1 MAYLS
6 AKAILNIAADNFL
19 REQIDCLCIV
29 APVGQHR
36 RWIELA
42 IPQHLNSA
50 IPVAKQVWVPRQE
63 LDRHVMRRS
72 PERILRILAIPGSRP
87 RLRKAFSDALTFLRS
102 GKSILIFDDSQRSG
116 RSLASALADDAR
128 LHIQSSVPIDL
139 ELTDAPLVYCR
150 RCSDPLLKE
159 WKGWPQKD
167 PVPLLPLLG
176 VEGFCD
182 RCLSPHA
189 DEVLADRIA
198 WLHNFAHDY
207 DNLPINCRLEV
218 EAPDREHLPER
229 MQLGRPYLS
238 EGPCPNCGNRAVL
251 SEHHHAGTK
260 FNCQNC
266 GVVDV

>member
-1 MAYLS
+1 MAESPMACLS
-6 AKAILNIAADNFL
+6 AKAILSIAADNFL

-42 IPQHLNSA
+42 VPQHLNSA
-50 IPVAKQVWVPRQE
+50 IPVAGQVWVPRQE

-87 RLRKAFSDALTFLRS
+87 RLRNAFTDALTFLRS
-102 GKSILIFDDSQRSG
+102 GKSMLVFDDSQRSG
-116 RSLASALADDAR
+116 GSLASALSDEAR

-150 RCSDPLLKE
+150 RCSDPILKE
-159 WKGWPQKD
+159 WRSWPQKD

-182 RCLSPHA
+182 RCVSPHA
-189 DEVLADRIA
+189 DEIPADRIA
-198 WLHNFAHDY
+198 WVDVHTGFGG
-207 DNLPINCRLEV
+207 
-218 EAPDREHLPER
+218 LPEYWLLR
-229 MQLGRPYLS
+229 ADSSIEHWGPPYLS

-251 SEHHHAGTK
+251 SEHRAEGKK
-260 FNCQNC
+260 FNCENC
-266 GVVDV
+266 GVVDAQ